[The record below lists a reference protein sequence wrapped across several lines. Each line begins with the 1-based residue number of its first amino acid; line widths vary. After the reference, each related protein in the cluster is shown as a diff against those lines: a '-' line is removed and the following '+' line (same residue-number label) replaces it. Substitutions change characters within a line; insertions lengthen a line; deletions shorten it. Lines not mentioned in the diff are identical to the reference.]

1 MNLLQSELIEH
12 GKVLKAFSNL
22 PSELKQYI
30 LTFYKSRCLHPDIAH
45 SRLVSQSG

>member
-30 LTFYKSRCLHPDIAH
+30 LTFYKTCLHPDIAH

>member
-30 LTFYKSRCLHPDIAH
+30 LTFYNTRGKPPEPPFLRTF
-45 SRLVSQSG
+45 